1 MKGNRFMRRAVG
13 LLYIIIVLV
22 MGVATIVENS
32 RGTEFV
38 RASIYGAAWFSLL
51 WGVLTVLGI
60 VYFLRNRVRQAYAW
74 VLHASFVVILL
85 GALVTHVGSKKGMI
99 HLRQGEPTSECYVND
114 VQRGALEARLPFQLR
129 LDRFATI
136 YHEGTD
142 AAQDYRSE
150 FTVIDAGRTVQASV
164 AMNKIFSYR
173 SIRFYQAS
181 FDDDGRGATLAFNS
195 DRYGIPMTYTGYA
208 MLFLSLLWMLFAR
221 GGAYRRVLRHPLLRK
236 GLLGLCLLLTF
247 PATTKA
253 APTVSR
259 QVADEFGQLQI
270 LYAGRICPVETFALD
285 FTKKLSGG
293 RSYDG
298 LTACQVLMGWMLWEE
313 EWNTE
318 PFIRLKNGPLR
329 SSMQLDGHVAL
340 ATFFNPTMG
349 GYVLG
354 PALKEYYDGNRDKYH
369 QQVADTD
376 DRLQLLMDLHQGSL
390 LRLFP
395 IKEHGQ
401 VKWCAPADSLPSA
414 TARDEALFVSHAL
427 SLLREEAHAGDE
439 GAMMELIAKL
449 RSYQQQRGGA
459 SLPSAASLKAEHVYN
474 AVPFATILFMVN
486 LSMGF
491 LSLLVLLRR
500 MSRQGGSTASGRGF
514 YWLSVVVMS
523 LSFLA
528 LTVCEGLRWTISGT
542 IPMANG
548 YETMLLVAWIVLAL
562 SLLLC
567 RRFHVML
574 MCGFLMS
581 GFFLLVS
588 HIGQMDPQIT
598 HRMPVLNS
606 PLLSVHVSVI
616 MLSFALLS
624 MTFICGVTALVVHY
638 VGRRPLEPLQLLSQ
652 LFLYPAMAML
662 GIGIFIGAVWA
673 NVSWG
678 EYWSWDPKEV
688 WALIT
693 FMVYAVALHPRS
705 ASALQRPLRWHVFMV
720 VAFLTI
726 LMTYFGVNYFLG
738 GMHSYA

>member
-1 MKGNRFMRRAVG
+1 MKENRYLRRAVG

-38 RASIYGAAWFSLL
+38 RASIYGASWFSLL
-51 WGVLTVLGI
+51 WGALAVLGV
-60 VYFLRNRVRQAYAW
+60 VYFLRSRVRQAYAL
-74 VLHASFVVILL
+74 VLHASFVVILA
-85 GALVTHVGSKKGMI
+85 GALVTHVSSKKGMI
-99 HLRQGEPTSECYVND
+99 HLREGVATAECYVND

-129 LDRFATI
+129 LDRFSTI

-150 FTVIDAGRTVQASV
+150 FTVIDGDRTLEGTV

-195 DRYGIPMTYTGYA
+195 DRYGIPLTYTGYA
-208 MLFLSLLWMLFAR
+208 LLFLSLLWMLFVR
-221 GGAYRRVLRHPLLRK
+221 DGAFRRVLRHPLLRE
-236 GLLGLCLLLTF
+236 GLLGLCLLMAM
-247 PATTKA
+247 PAATKA

-259 QVADEFGQLQI
+259 QVASEFGRLQI

-318 PFIRLKNGPLR
+318 PFIRLKSGPLR
-329 SSMQLDGHVAL
+329 SSMQLDGHVSL
-340 ATFFNPTMG
+340 ATFFNSTMG

-354 PALKEYYDGNRDKYH
+354 PALKEYYDGNHDKYH

-395 IKEHGQ
+395 IKEQGQ
-401 VKWCAPADSLPSA
+401 VKWHAPADSLPSA
-414 TARDEALFVSHAL
+414 TAQDEALFVSHAL
-427 SLLREEAHAGDE
+427 NLLRERAHQGDE
-439 GAMMELIAKL
+439 AAMLQLIAKL

-459 SLPSAASLKAEHVYN
+459 SLPSEAGTWAEHVYN
-474 AVPFATILFMVN
+474 AVPFATVLFMVN
-486 LSMGF
+486 LTMGL
-491 LSLLVLLRR
+491 LSLLVLIRR
-500 MSRQGGSTASGRGF
+500 MSRQQGSTESGRGF
-514 YWLSVVVMS
+514 YWLSVVVMT

-528 LTVCEGLRWTISGT
+528 LTVCEALRWMISGT

-548 YETMLLVAWIVLAL
+548 YETMLLVAWIVMAL

-567 RRFHVML
+567 RRFHILL

-606 PLLSVHVSVI
+606 PLLSIHVSVI

-624 MTFICGVTALVVHY
+624 MTFICGVTALIVHY

-688 WALIT
+688 WALVT

-705 ASALQRPLRWHVFMV
+705 APALQRPLRWHAFMTL
-720 VAFLTI
+720 AFLTI